1 MDTDIAVPKD
11 KRYAKGIHSGR
22 KRNETLRIISL
33 ILKAK
38 SIRDGDLIKFAL
50 RICLKKK
57 DKQWSTKHYTGNY
70 KWNRTIP
77 IETVD
82 ALRCSI
88 RIFNSCSTSD
98 TCCLND
104 MLSINKTFD
113 TNVANCCMFIFQN
126 QIDDDSTVLSF
137 FDRGLLLWCLTPHS
151 TIYRDGQFYWW
162 RKPEGRQ
169 VTPLRHII
177 LHPSQ
182 PIFAFTT
189 V

>member
-1 MDTDIAVPKD
+1 MLKD
-11 KRYAKGIHSGR
+11 IHSGR

-33 ILKAK
+33 ILKVK

-88 RIFNSCSTSD
+88 MILSSCSTSD
-98 TCCLND
+98 TCCLNVNI
-104 MLSINKTFD
+104 S
-113 TNVANCCMFIFQN
+113 
-126 QIDDDSTVLSF
+126 
-137 FDRGLLLWCLTPHS
+137 
-151 TIYRDGQFYWW
+151 Y
-162 RKPEGRQ
+162 
-169 VTPLRHII
+169 II
-177 LHPSQ
+177 LNVSFRFLPECMSFSIPLVLWYRSVCVHINLYLRMPQWEDSVWLAILNWCNDHSVKQ
-182 PIFAFTT
+182 LEN
-189 V
+189 

>member
-1 MDTDIAVPKD
+1 MWIQTL
-11 KRYAKGIHSGR
+11 RYQRTKGMLKGMHSGR
-22 KRNETLRIISL
+22 KQNEILRIISL
-33 ILKAK
+33 ILKTK

-82 ALRCSI
+82 GLRCSI
-88 RIFNSCSTSD
+88 MIVNSFSTND

-113 TNVANCCMFIFQN
+113 TNVANCCMF
-126 QIDDDSTVLSF
+126 F
-137 FDRGLLLWCLTPHS
+137 FSKPN
-151 TIYRDGQFYWW
+151 WW
-162 RKPEGRQ
+162 RFHSFK
-169 VTPLRHII
+169 L
-177 LHPSQ
+177 
-182 PIFAFTT
+182 FW
-189 V
+189 

>member
-1 MDTDIAVPKD
+1 
-11 KRYAKGIHSGR
+11 
-22 KRNETLRIISL
+22 
-33 ILKAK
+33 LKTK
-38 SIRDGDLIKFAL
+38 SIRNGDLIKFAL

-57 DKQWSTKHYTGNY
+57 DKQWSTKHYTGHY

-77 IETVD
+77 FETMD
-82 ALRCSI
+82 ALRCFI
-88 RIFNSCSTSD
+88 RIFSSCSTSD

-137 FDRGLLLWCLTPHS
+137 FDRGLMLWCLTPHS
-151 TIYRDGQFYWW
+151 TICHDGQFYWW

-177 LHPSQ
+177 LNSSQ
-182 PIFAFTT
+182 PVFAFIYWSNIVITGSFIWKYFRL
-189 V
+189 